1 MNDYRIV
8 VLGKECQWLDY
19 SIKDLKKIPNT
30 DYFGNPLPTKND
42 MLNIL
47 SRIHF
52 SEKVNSIIKLP
63 FKSIWYCYFANN
75 ICRNSN
81 DNLILVIYDR
91 NRLGNRRD
99 FLDYLK
105 KHFSNIKLVYV
116 FTDLVSVSGANKN
129 NFVDDLSEYY
139 DVVYAFEE
147 DEAKKYGF
155 RVSQLLYSKC
165 DFYNELPSTTNIKLL
180 MVGSVNKFVFLEI
193 NGSFLVRIRIC
204 KFLSK
209 RSVFMP
215 VAKEQI
221 RQIISENNLNSVTDV
236 YALLRDSFKDILQEL
251 MEAELD
257 AALGYEKNRKGDLQT
272 DNKRNGHSPKN
283 LKSQYGEFQI
293 DVPRDRNG
301 EFEPKLIPKYQR
313 DISGIEEKVISLYA
327 RGMSTRDIHD
337 QLNDLYGIELS
348 AEMVSKITDK
358 ILPQVKEW
366 QSRPLNPV
374 YPFVFMD
381 CIHYKVREDGRILSR
396 AAYVV
401 LGVTAEGYKE
411 ILSIAVGANETSKFW
426 LGMLND
432 LHNRGVKDVL
442 FFCVDGLPGF
452 KEAIQA
458 VFPKAEIQR
467 CVIHMLRNSFKY
479 VSYKDLKKFASD
491 FKAVYNAPNEAA
503 ALSEL
508 ENIKEAWGR
517 KYPYAISNWENNWE
531 DVSPFFQFPD
541 DIRRIMYTTNIIE
554 GLNRQ
559 YRKVTKT
566 KSVFPSD
573 TSLEK
578 MLYLASQNVT
588 KKWTQRY
595 RNWDQVLNQLI
606 VLYGERL
613 TEYL

>member
-1 MNDYRIV
+1 M
-8 VLGKECQWLDY
+8 
-19 SIKDLKKIPNT
+19 S
-30 DYFGNPLPTKND
+30 
-42 MLNIL
+42 M
-47 SRIHF
+47 
-52 SEKVNSIIKLP
+52 
-63 FKSIWYCYFANN
+63 
-75 ICRNSN
+75 
-81 DNLILVIYDR
+81 
-91 NRLGNRRD
+91 
-99 FLDYLK
+99 
-105 KHFSNIKLVYV
+105 
-116 FTDLVSVSGANKN
+116 
-129 NFVDDLSEYY
+129 
-139 DVVYAFEE
+139 
-147 DEAKKYGF
+147 
-155 RVSQLLYSKC
+155 
-165 DFYNELPSTTNIKLL
+165 
-180 MVGSVNKFVFLEI
+180 
-193 NGSFLVRIRIC
+193 
-204 KFLSK
+204 
-209 RSVFMP
+209 
-215 VAKEQI
+215 AKEQI
-221 RQIISENNLNSVTDV
+221 RQIISENNITSVTDV
-236 YALLRDSFKDILQEL
+236 YALLKDSFKDILQEL

-257 AALGYEKNRKGDLQT
+257 ATLGYEKNRKGDLQT
-272 DNKRNGHSPKN
+272 DNKRNGHSTKT

-313 DISGIEEKVISLYA
+313 NISGIEEKVISLYA
-327 RGMSTRDIHD
+327 RWMSTRDIHD

-366 QSRPLNPV
+366 QSRPLDPA

-401 LGVTAEGYKE
+401 LGVTVEGYKE
-411 ILSIAVGANETSKFW
+411 ILSITVGANETSKFW

-432 LHNRGVKDVL
+432 LRNRGVKDVL

-458 VFPKAEIQR
+458 AFPKAEIQR

-479 VSYKDLKKFASD
+479 VSYKDLKKSASD
-491 FKAVYNAPNEAA
+491 FKVVYNAPNEAT

-508 ENIKEAWGR
+508 ENVKEIWGR

-531 DVSPFFQFPD
+531 DVSSFFQFPD

-573 TSLEK
+573 ASLEK